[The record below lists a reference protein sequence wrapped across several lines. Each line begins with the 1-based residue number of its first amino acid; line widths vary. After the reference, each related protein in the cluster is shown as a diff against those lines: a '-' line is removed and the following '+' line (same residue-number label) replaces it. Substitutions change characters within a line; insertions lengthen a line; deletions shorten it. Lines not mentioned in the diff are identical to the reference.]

1 MHSDITVGAAKFAR
15 LFEYLRQVGID
26 PEEVAAPLSLS
37 PARIAAVDP
46 NRQLPVLQYAKLYK
60 LAVMRMQ
67 QMQQPIPWAA
77 GVGSDAFE
85 FMCRAL
91 ISARTLGEALE
102 LAQRYDQLM
111 APLIHHGV
119 SLADA
124 GDSEWVKLSYTV
136 DLDSSSPIVVAPEVW
151 EGGRYQPTIARASGL
166 AVWHSI
172 CGWLTGC
179 HLELSEAKI
188 QAPYVGRALFN
199 SLSSIFDCPL
209 YFDSDENS
217 FTFARKFLDK
227 RIIQNGESLREF
239 LDVTIYH
246 LISVERRTN
255 STGSAIKSL
264 ISNSFTSGSLP
275 SFVEVAQMLNMS
287 GSSLRRRLVKEGV
300 SYQALKDELR
310 RDIAIDKLLNEDL
323 KVADIAEYLSFADP
337 GSFVRSFKG
346 WTGKTPFE
354 YQQEFRD
361 LS

>member
-1 MHSDITVGAAKFAR
+1 MQNDITVGAAKFTR

-26 PEEVAAPLSLS
+26 PEEIAAPLKLS
-37 PARIAAVDP
+37 PQRIAAVDP

-60 LAVMRMQ
+60 LAVIRMQ
-67 QMQQPIPWAA
+67 RMQQPIPWAA

-91 ISARTLGEALE
+91 ISARTLGEALQ

-111 APLIHHGV
+111 APLMHHAV

-124 GDSEWVKLSYTV
+124 GSSELQKLRYSV
-136 DLDSSSPIVVAPEVW
+136 DLDSSSPIVVSPEVW
-151 EGGRYQPTIARASGL
+151 EGGRFQPTIAHASGL

-179 HLELSEAKI
+179 QLELREVNIA
-188 QAPYVGRALFN
+188 APYVGPALHN
-199 SLSSIFDCPL
+199 SLSSMFDCPL
-209 YFDSDENS
+209 LFDAEENA
-217 FTFARKFLDK
+217 FTFERSFLDK
-227 RIIQNGESLREF
+227 RVIQNSESLREF

-246 LISVERRTN
+246 LISVGRRTN

-264 ISNSFTSGSLP
+264 ISNSFTAGSLP
-275 SFVEVAQMLNMS
+275 SFTEVAAMLNMS

-300 SYQALKDELR
+300 RYQSLKNELR
-310 RDIAIDKLLNEDL
+310 RDIAIDKLLNENL
-323 KVADIAEYLSFADP
+323 KSVDVAEYLGFADP
-337 GSFVRSFKG
+337 GSFVRSFKS

-361 LS
+361 FS